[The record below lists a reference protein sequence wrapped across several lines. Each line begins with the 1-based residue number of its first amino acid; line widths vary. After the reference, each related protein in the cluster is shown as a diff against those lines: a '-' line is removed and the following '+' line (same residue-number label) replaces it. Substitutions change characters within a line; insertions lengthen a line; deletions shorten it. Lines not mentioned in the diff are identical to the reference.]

1 MPRDPLDL
9 PATAVPGV
17 GPARARLLENL
28 NIHTVGH
35 LLYFSPRRHVD
46 ARRTVP
52 VRRLVPGQRATVAG
66 RVVEAHR
73 RPTRTAGLWLARAV
87 IEDEAGD
94 HLELVAF
101 ARGQGGRR
109 PRYVP
114 LPAAVGEHVIVS
126 GVAVRKPDGAWA
138 MQRAEVESARRGG
151 LHTGR
156 LVPEYPLTA
165 GLTQRI
171 MRRIVQAA
179 LEAFACRVP
188 EVLPADVLR
197 AHALL
202 SRGDALRQLHFPD
215 DPDRLAAARRRLA
228 FEELLVLRLAVGL
241 RGRARADR
249 GAALPPAGPLVQ
261 AWLERLPFAPTEA
274 QRRAMQEIDA
284 DLRRIRPMQRL
295 LQGDVGSGKTLVAA
309 HALLRAVEA
318 GGQAGLLAPSEVLAD
333 RKSVV

>member
-1 MPRDPLDL
+1 MRTPPTRPSPWRPNCAPVWMWRSSWWDSWARPSGPTRDPAPSASCSTPCKPGEDGMPRDPLDL

-138 MQRAEVESARRGG
+138 MQRA
-151 LHTGR
+151 
-156 LVPEYPLTA
+156 
-165 GLTQRI
+165 
-171 MRRIVQAA
+171 
-179 LEAFACRVP
+179 
-188 EVLPADVLR
+188 
-197 AHALL
+197 
-202 SRGDALRQLHFPD
+202 
-215 DPDRLAAARRRLA
+215 
-228 FEELLVLRLAVGL
+228 
-241 RGRARADR
+241 
-249 GAALPPAGPLVQ
+249 
-261 AWLERLPFAPTEA
+261 
-274 QRRAMQEIDA
+274 
-284 DLRRIRPMQRL
+284 
-295 LQGDVGSGKTLVAA
+295 
-309 HALLRAVEA
+309 
-318 GGQAGLLAPSEVLAD
+318 
-333 RKSVV
+333 